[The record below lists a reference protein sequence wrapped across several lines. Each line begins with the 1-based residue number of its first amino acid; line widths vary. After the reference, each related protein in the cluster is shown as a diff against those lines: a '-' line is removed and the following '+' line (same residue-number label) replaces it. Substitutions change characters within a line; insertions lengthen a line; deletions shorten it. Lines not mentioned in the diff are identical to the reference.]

1 MGLSDLPCDVQWSI
15 QTVGVRVAGKLVM
28 KSSILDESSIKQPR
42 YPVVRNRKR
51 NLYPAVFVIVLFYV
65 VKICGDNHY
74 AGHFISAYI

>member
-42 YPVVRNRKR
+42 YPVVRNRKQ
-51 NLYPAVFVIVLFYV
+51 NVYLAGLIVLFYV